1 MNKVVVIGSINL
13 DTVLKMKKL
22 PKPGETVHS
31 KEVFTSGGGKGA
43 NQAIASQR
51 SGAETYFIGAVGNDE
66 SGELLLDLLSQ
77 ENVDISQINRIEK
90 ERTGSA
96 IVMVDDGGEN
106 SIIIHSGANNH
117 VCLKNKKVIEIIE
130 NSDFLVSQFEINIDV
145 IIEAFK
151 IAKNAGVKTILN
163 PAPAIE
169 EIPVSLLENTDIL
182 IPNQTEAESITG
194 IKLDSQQQLEVAAK
208 EMQDYGID
216 VVVITLGQQGA
227 YYLTD
232 TMNGIVPAQQVKAID
247 TTAAGDTFIGA
258 LAAIL
263 KKDYQNLQ
271 VAINY
276 ASHASAI
283 TVQRLGAQPSIPYK
297 NEIEN
302 TL

>member
-1 MNKVVVIGSINL
+1 MNKVAVIGSINL
-13 DTVLKMKKL
+13 DTVLRMGKF

-31 KEVFTSGGGKGA
+31 KEVFTGGGGKGA

-51 SGAETYFIGAVGNDE
+51 SGAETSFIGAVGNDE

-77 ENVDISQINRIEK
+77 EGVDISQINKLEK

-96 IVMVDDGGEN
+96 IVMVDNYGEN

-117 VCLKNKKVIEIIE
+117 VNLKNRQVIKTIE
-130 NSDFLVSQFEINIDV
+130 TSDFLISQFEINLDV

-151 IAKNAGVKTILN
+151 IAKKAGVKTILN
-163 PAPAIE
+163 PAPAIK

-194 IKLDSQQQLEVAAK
+194 IKLDSQQQLEAAGN

-232 TMNGIVPAQQVKAID
+232 TMSGIIPAQQVTAID

-258 LAAIL
+258 LAAVL
-263 KKDYQNLQ
+263 RKDYQNLQ
-271 VAINY
+271 AAINY

>member
-13 DTVLKMKKL
+13 DTVLRMEEL
-22 PKPGETVHS
+22 PKPGETVHA

-51 SGAETYFIGAVGNDE
+51 SGAETHFIGSIGNDE
-66 SGELLLDLLSQ
+66 SGQLLLDLLAQ
-77 ENVDISQINRIEK
+77 EGVDVSKISKLNK
-90 ERTGSA
+90 ARTGSA
-96 IVMVDDGGEN
+96 IVMVDDQGEN

-117 VCLKNKKVIEIIE
+117 VELKNPQIIE
-130 NSDFLVSQFEINIDV
+130 TIETSDFLISQFEINVDV

-163 PAPAIE
+163 PAPAMK
-169 EIPVSLLENTDIL
+169 EIPIELLKNTDIL

-194 IKLDSQQQLEVAAK
+194 IRLDSQEQLEKAGK
-208 EMQDYGID
+208 MIQMYGVE
-216 VVVITLGQQGA
+216 VVLITLGQKGA
-227 YYLTD
+227 YFLTKSSSG
-232 TMNGIVPAQQVKAID
+232 TVPAQQVIAID

-263 KKDYQNLQ
+263 QKDCQNLQ
-271 VAINY
+271 AAIYY

-297 NEIEN
+297 NEVEA